1 MATITA
7 ADASAPTTP
16 RRDPRARLRDALG
29 PLLPLARRV
38 RLDMRYHRARLAAA
52 AGERSGRRLG
62 APPVFI
68 IGCGRSGTTILGDL
82 LARHPGVR
90 YLFEPYH
97 LWTAIDPRTDM
108 TRLFQRGP
116 AACAL
121 AVEDAT
127 PRIARR
133 FSALFAGLDEGGRK
147 TLIEKTPINAL
158 RIGYL
163 ESLAPGCRFIH
174 IVRDGA
180 QVARSIE
187 RLATTNAYRLAGKGD
202 FNQWWGAGG
211 VKWRL
216 LKRDG
221 AALGRHPLD
230 VEALKTHAERGAYEW
245 LVSLH
250 EVDRARERLAERLLE
265 IRLVDLIEQ
274 PQEALT
280 QVGAF
285 AGVEPSRAWLDA
297 CGRMIDDSGARRPGV
312 IALPDAVAAEFNAMQ
327 QRYGFAGKAV
337 ASDGAAPSP
346 KQDRPRRPPAP
357 NAARRYDA
365 V

>member
-1 MATITA
+1 MSTITA
-7 ADASAPTTP
+7 ADPSSQTTQ
-16 RRDPRARLRDALG
+16 RRDPRARLREILG
-29 PLLPLARRV
+29 PMLPLARRV
-38 RLDMRYHRARLAAA
+38 RLDLRYHRARLQAA
-52 AGERSGRRLG
+52 AGERAGRRLA

-82 LARHPGVR
+82 IALHPGVR

-116 AACAL
+116 AACSLAL
-121 AVEDAT
+121 EDGT

-133 FSALFAGLDEGGRK
+133 FAALFAGLDEDGRK

-163 ESLAPGCRFIH
+163 EALAPGCRFIH
-174 IVRDGA
+174 IVRDGV

-187 RLATTNAYRLAGKGD
+187 RLATTNSYRLAGKGD

-221 AALGRHPLD
+221 AALGHHPLD
-230 VEALKTHAERGAYEW
+230 VDALDSHAERGAYEW

-250 EVDRARERLAERLLE
+250 EVDRARERLGERLLE

-285 AGVEPSRAWLDA
+285 AGVEPSRAWIEA
-297 CGRMIDDSGARRPGV
+297 CSRLIDDSGARRAGV
-312 IALPDAVAAEFNAMQ
+312 IALPDAVATDFNAMQ
-327 QRYGFAGKAV
+327 DRYGFAGKAV
-337 ASDGAAPSP
+337 ASDDAASSP
-346 KQDRPRRPPAP
+346 RHDRPRRPPAP
-357 NAARRYDA
+357 KASRRYDA